1 MWCEWKAHHG
11 GPYLRM
17 LITATDAALPNFWIQ
32 RFMSIISRV
41 GPFLHVEIGPS
52 PRKEERNQTHICKRK
67 WHHSIS
73 IERDC
78 FYFIFIF
85 YRKIDSRFYLFIITL
100 YNWKERKKKK
110 KCLVVKKMENHWFVW
125 FAFFKKCFKRLGK
138 NMFFKIRNV
147 FGMI

>member
-85 YRKIDSRFYLFIITL
+85 CRKIDSRFYLFIITL
-100 YNWKERKKKK
+100 YNWKEKKKK
-110 KCLVVKKMENHWFVW
+110 KSVW
-125 FAFFKKCFKRLGK
+125 WWRKWKIIGFFGLHFLKSVFKILRK
-138 NMFFKIRNV
+138 NMFLK
-147 FGMI
+147 

>member
-110 KCLVVKKMENHWFVW
+110 SVW
-125 FAFFKKCFKRLGK
+125 WWRKWKIIGLFGLHFLKSVLKDWEKICF
-138 NMFFKIRNV
+138 
-147 FGMI
+147 